1 MINSDSEYKSLLS
14 IDENNGIE
22 INEIINTNSCLQLKS
37 FAYNHCLIRNWMI
50 II

>member
-22 INEIINTNSCLQLKS
+22 INEIINTNYYFK
-37 FAYNHCLIRNWMI
+37 
-50 II
+50 